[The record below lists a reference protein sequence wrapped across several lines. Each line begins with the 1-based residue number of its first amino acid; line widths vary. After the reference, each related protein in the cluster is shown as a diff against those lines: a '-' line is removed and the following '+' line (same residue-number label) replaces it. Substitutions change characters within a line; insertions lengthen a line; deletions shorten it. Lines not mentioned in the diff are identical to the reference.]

1 MNKFKVALQLYSV
14 RDEMEKDMESAL
26 RAVKAMGY
34 DYVEFAGYCGHPAEE
49 VRRMLDTIGL
59 ECVSVHQGYEVF
71 LKNGEAEAAFLK
83 TIGAQYCA
91 VPWMGPEG
99 HKGSD
104 AFGQTLRD
112 FEEVSRTLKAAGIQL
127 LYHNHDFEFETVDGK
142 YKLDWL
148 YESLPA
154 DVLQTEIDTCWVRYA
169 GEDPAAYLRRYAGRS
184 PVVHLKDFTS
194 SRLKSGPVYALIDNE
209 GNAGETAQSEEAAND
224 FRFQPLGRGIQDF
237 PAILAA
243 AEDAET
249 DIVVVEQDASPDRP
263 TLEAARISREYLKS
277 LGL

>member
-1 MNKFKVALQLYSV
+1 MKKFQVALQLYSV
-14 RDEMEKDMESAL
+14 RDEMAKDMESAL

-34 DYVEFAGYCGHPAEE
+34 DYVEFAGYCGHTAEE
-49 VRRMLDTIGL
+49 VRRMLDEIGL
-59 ECVSVHQGYEVF
+59 ECVSVHQGYDVF

-83 TIGAQYCA
+83 TIGAKYCA
-91 VPWMGPEG
+91 VPWMGPES

-104 AFGQTLRD
+104 AFAQTLRD
-112 FEEVSRTLKAAGIQL
+112 FTAVSRILKAAGIQL

-148 YESLPA
+148 YEALPI

-169 GEDPAAYLRRYAGRS
+169 GEDPATYLRKYAGRS
-184 PVVHLKDFTS
+184 PIVHLKDFTS
-194 SRLKSGPVYALIDNE
+194 SRLNGGPVYALIDDK
-209 GNAGETAQSEEAAND
+209 GNAGETEQAEAAND
-224 FRFQPLGRGIQDF
+224 FRFQPLGMGLQDF

-243 AEDAET
+243 AEDAGSST
-249 DIVVVEQDASPDRP
+249 VVVEQDDSPDRP
-263 TLEAARISREYLKS
+263 SLEAARISREYLKA